1 MSASHQWRSDALLP
15 FRSAGS
21 RVVPHTRAVV
31 SPVAYHA
38 RSSRRS
44 RRSNKR
50 SQQTPEERT
59 DAAVTVRVRRPCPGD
74 LRVGLLGEGGAL
86 GKWDTSRVTPLRRS
100 QSDPD
105 LWEWVLAVPIGS
117 KLQFKVVTIDA
128 GDAVVR
134 WSQGNDIVVTVP
146 HGCTG
151 VDVGVEWPEAKGD
164 ARDAPLAVQ
173 QRVVVEKPI
182 QDYRVETGGAWLA
195 YGKVEKPV
203 DDDDDD
209 DEEEEEE
216 GAGGED
222 ADDKEDPDRVVVDRV
237 DAVDIDAEGG
247 AAKGTAGAFV
257 RADVSA
263 DEDDV
268 GVGSSSTDDAPDAS
282 STSSGVDAESQSFSD
297 AFAGGYVVGSHLEGM
312 MGGKHT
318 ELVFNAADKETHGVR
333 VGIIEEDRLVE
344 LWHEHAAE
352 PGKGMRVGDVYLGVV
367 AKVISGMQGVLVD
380 VTGKGPPYSLMQ
392 KGVDEPALAW
402 VQSEEPT
409 WDDDSDWGSWD
420 DEDWDEE
427 EEDDVAAGGGEAPG
441 AREFAATLLEEGAK
455 TRWQRRP
462 AGGRWADAWADG
474 VGVSGSYDGS
484 EFSARDGGDEGNE
497 GDDDD
502 SLAPVDETIDEEL
515 KRHEATL
522 EARRRDTLRA
532 KERTRNTARH
542 GDDGGPRTEL
552 YTHPRS
558 DLAE

>member
-1 MSASHQWRSDALLP
+1 M
-15 FRSAGS
+15 
-21 RVVPHTRAVV
+21 
-31 SPVAYHA
+31 
-38 RSSRRS
+38 
-44 RRSNKR
+44 
-50 SQQTPEERT
+50 
-59 DAAVTVRVRRPCPGD
+59 
-74 LRVGLLGEGGAL
+74 
-86 GKWDTSRVTPLRRS
+86 
-100 QSDPD
+100 
-105 LWEWVLAVPIGS
+105 PIGS

-297 AFAGGYVVGSHLEGM
+297 AFAGGYVVG
-312 MGGKHT
+312 
-318 ELVFNAADKETHGVR
+318 
-333 VGIIEEDRLVE
+333 
-344 LWHEHAAE
+344 
-352 PGKGMRVGDVYLGVV
+352 
-367 AKVISGMQGVLVD
+367 
-380 VTGKGPPYSLMQ
+380 
-392 KGVDEPALAW
+392 
-402 VQSEEPT
+402 
-409 WDDDSDWGSWD
+409 
-420 DEDWDEE
+420 
-427 EEDDVAAGGGEAPG
+427 
-441 AREFAATLLEEGAK
+441 
-455 TRWQRRP
+455 
-462 AGGRWADAWADG
+462 
-474 VGVSGSYDGS
+474 
-484 EFSARDGGDEGNE
+484 
-497 GDDDD
+497 
-502 SLAPVDETIDEEL
+502 
-515 KRHEATL
+515 
-522 EARRRDTLRA
+522 
-532 KERTRNTARH
+532 
-542 GDDGGPRTEL
+542 
-552 YTHPRS
+552 
-558 DLAE
+558 